1 MAMILLLVAVLIV
14 VVVAAAVAG
23 VLVLVLV
30 LFVPS
35 LIVPVLV
42 LRRLLGMPVL
52 VLRLLLGMP
61 MLVLRLLGGLL
72 IERSLESRHGLLL
85 GDLSHRLENLRAA
98 APHTSH
104 VVDRTRVSVCRSQAM
119 RALNTSFGLRS
130 KQITHS
136 TGGPAAQSHDDQS
149 QHCRPV

>member
-1 MAMILLLVAVLIV
+1 MAMAVLIIV

-30 LFVPS
+30 LLVLL

-42 LRRLLGMPVL
+42 LRLLLGMPVL
-52 VLRLLLGMP
+52 VLRLLLGVP

-104 VVDRTRVSVCRSQAM
+104 VVDRTRVSVSFAGHACLEHELWLAEQADHALDR
-119 RALNTSFGLRS
+119 RAC
-130 KQITHS
+130 S
-136 TGGPAAQSHDDQS
+136 TEP
-149 QHCRPV
+149 R